1 MAPSTSRHFGFVFDK
16 NSVMEMTGFLRRY
29 QFRKLRIQNV
39 FHPHEN
45 QKPAFSN
52 SSDLKRVFEKLRFR
66 DRLAWMV
73 GQNIEIKVLSLIFT
87 AKGGQGPNG
96 RLISRKI
103 VARCTVYITF
113 IHYPD
118 VLTLFW
124 KCVNPISTKVLN
136 TFDTSII
143 YRYFLWL

>member
-66 DRLAWMV
+66 DRLA
-73 GQNIEIKVLSLIFT
+73 
-87 AKGGQGPNG
+87 
-96 RLISRKI
+96 
-103 VARCTVYITF
+103 
-113 IHYPD
+113 
-118 VLTLFW
+118 
-124 KCVNPISTKVLN
+124 
-136 TFDTSII
+136 
-143 YRYFLWL
+143 